1 MEFRRIILIDA
12 GTCPENL
19 PGRGTEGQICRRN
32 IATNLPTR
40 TLICRQKMQICKKN
54 GNYPIN
60 STNLPKGLYNTNLPT
75 NRTSLPT
82 NAQICR
88 EKSDFEGVTY
98 P

>member
-1 MEFRRIILIDA
+1 MPRKFTREGDR
-12 GTCPENL
+12 GSNL
-19 PGRGTEGQICRRN
+19 PTKYSN
-32 IATNLPTR
+32 KFADTNTNLPTENAN
-40 TLICRQKMQICKKN
+40 LQKN